1 MRLTC
6 LACLMRFKLF
16 TYPSASALE
25 GDCSS
30 VFLVGVS
37 ACTATKGAMSFAKAD
52 CGFIYSRH
60 SF

>member
-37 ACTATKGAMSFAKAD
+37 ACNATKGAMSFA
-52 CGFIYSRH
+52 S
-60 SF
+60 